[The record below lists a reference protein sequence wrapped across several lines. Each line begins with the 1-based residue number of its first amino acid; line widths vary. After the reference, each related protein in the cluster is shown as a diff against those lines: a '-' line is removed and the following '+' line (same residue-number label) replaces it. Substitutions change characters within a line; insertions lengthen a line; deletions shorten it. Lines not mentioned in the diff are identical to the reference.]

1 MKLWHLGIV
10 STLVLFLTACA
21 QQQAEPAAHPE
32 TADKPLSQMDSA
44 PPVTDPYAND
54 PYASGGGGM
63 AKPQDTGAKPAG
75 KETKLISGKNAPGG
89 RTHVVAKGDTLY
101 SLARQYYHDQSKWK
115 VIWEANKGS
124 IPNKDKL
131 VVGTKLIIP

>member
-10 STLVLFLTACA
+10 STLVLFVTACA
-21 QQQAEPAAHPE
+21 EQKPQPTAHSD

-54 PYASGGGGM
+54 PYASGGGM
-63 AKPQDTGAKPAG
+63 AKPQDAGAKPAG
-75 KETKLISGKNAPGG
+75 KETKLISGKNAAGG

-131 VVGTKLIIP
+131 VVGTKLTIP